1 MAALEKIL
9 QQVKEGTLSI
19 EEASLSLRKAP
30 FVDLGYAQV
39 DTQRGQRQGIPEV
52 IYGAGKTAA
61 QIEGIAQVLKKESDS
76 PVLITRLSQEKAEQ
90 IQKPLPLTNDEGP
103 RAYYIVTPDGLEPS
117 TLRLE
122 VTCSI
127 QLSYRAKLNTV

>member
-39 DTQRGQRQGIPEV
+39 DTQRASDKGFRKSSTEPEKPPRRLKALPKSSKRKV
-52 IYGAGKTAA
+52 T
-61 QIEGIAQVLKKESDS
+61 VLSSLPACPKKKPNRFKRPCPS
-76 PVLITRLSQEKAEQ
+76 ITKRRDA
-90 IQKPLPLTNDEGP
+90 
-103 RAYYIVTPDGLEPS
+103 
-117 TLRLE
+117 
-122 VTCSI
+122 
-127 QLSYRAKLNTV
+127 

>member
-76 PVLITRLSQEKAEQ
+76 PACPKKKPNRFKRPCPSITKRRDA
-90 IQKPLPLTNDEGP
+90 
-103 RAYYIVTPDGLEPS
+103 
-117 TLRLE
+117 
-122 VTCSI
+122 
-127 QLSYRAKLNTV
+127 

>member
-61 QIEGIAQVLKKESDS
+61 QIAGIAQVLKKDSDS
-76 PVLITRLSQEKAEQ
+76 PDLITRLSHASNHPAPPLRCVGRHRHPRFFSRAIGAWNHPDPFSR
-90 IQKPLPLTNDEGP
+90 IQ
-103 RAYYIVTPDGLEPS
+103 
-117 TLRLE
+117 
-122 VTCSI
+122 
-127 QLSYRAKLNTV
+127 

>member
-52 IYGAGKTAA
+52 IYGAGKTACP
-61 QIEGIAQVLKKESDS
+61 KKKPNRFKRPCPS
-76 PVLITRLSQEKAEQ
+76 ITKRRDA
-90 IQKPLPLTNDEGP
+90 
-103 RAYYIVTPDGLEPS
+103 
-117 TLRLE
+117 
-122 VTCSI
+122 
-127 QLSYRAKLNTV
+127 

>member
-39 DTQRGQRQGIPEV
+39 DTQRGQRQGF
-52 IYGAGKTAA
+52 GSHLRSRKN
-61 QIEGIAQVLKKESDS
+61 
-76 PVLITRLSQEKAEQ
+76 R
-90 IQKPLPLTNDEGP
+90 
-103 RAYYIVTPDGLEPS
+103 RAD
-117 TLRLE
+117 
-122 VTCSI
+122 
-127 QLSYRAKLNTV
+127 

>member
-61 QIEGIAQVLKKESDS
+61 QIEALPKSSKRKVTVLSSLPACPKKKPNRFKRPCPS
-76 PVLITRLSQEKAEQ
+76 ITKRRDA
-90 IQKPLPLTNDEGP
+90 
-103 RAYYIVTPDGLEPS
+103 
-117 TLRLE
+117 
-122 VTCSI
+122 
-127 QLSYRAKLNTV
+127 

>member
-52 IYGAGKTAA
+52 IYGAGKPPRRLKALPKSSKRKVT
-61 QIEGIAQVLKKESDS
+61 VLSSLPACPKKKPNRFKRPCPS
-76 PVLITRLSQEKAEQ
+76 ITKRRDA
-90 IQKPLPLTNDEGP
+90 
-103 RAYYIVTPDGLEPS
+103 
-117 TLRLE
+117 
-122 VTCSI
+122 
-127 QLSYRAKLNTV
+127 

>member
-90 IQKPLPLTNDEGP
+90 IQKTLPLHYEATGRIGILGSCLLYTSPSP
-103 RAYYIVTPDGLEPS
+103 RD
-117 TLRLE
+117 
-122 VTCSI
+122 
-127 QLSYRAKLNTV
+127 

>member
-52 IYGAGKTAA
+52 I
-61 QIEGIAQVLKKESDS
+61 
-76 PVLITRLSQEKAEQ
+76 
-90 IQKPLPLTNDEGP
+90 
-103 RAYYIVTPDGLEPS
+103 
-117 TLRLE
+117 
-122 VTCSI
+122 
-127 QLSYRAKLNTV
+127 